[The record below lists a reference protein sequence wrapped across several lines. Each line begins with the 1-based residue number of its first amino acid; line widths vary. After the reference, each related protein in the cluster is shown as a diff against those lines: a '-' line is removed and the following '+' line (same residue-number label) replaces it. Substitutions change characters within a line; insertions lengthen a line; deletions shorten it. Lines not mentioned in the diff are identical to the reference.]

1 LGESSRVGGSMQLC
15 LLCILAIAFLMP
27 TQDAGAQQIKL
38 KADLQ
43 FPIDNPTFGA
53 GLARLKEEVERLT
66 DNAIAVEIFDKS
78 QLVASDR
85 IVDAVA
91 SGAVDIG
98 MTPSNH
104 FWQKAPLVTI
114 FDQPFVFNFQA
125 LVNAAAK
132 PGSEIRT
139 LFDDHILAGA
149 GVRVL
154 WWQPTGNNVIFS
166 KGHDV
171 ADPARVEGRRVAAG
185 GKLTAEFAGWC
196 GGTPVPLSID
206 KFADGLTNGS
216 LDMIVVPFSSLR
228 NLNLWKFTDTV
239 TFTSHSPFVFFLI
252 VNERKWQSL
261 SPAHRDVIAQVAR
274 KVELGFDAVREK
286 TDAAVRAIAKS
297 KNVTLKELTADQVA
311 DWRACSAGMLA
322 DYMEKNGEDAHTLM
336 AAYRKLR
343 TDPCCSA
350 MPGEDAFTR
359 R

>member
-1 LGESSRVGGSMQLC
+1 MHLR
-15 LLCILAIAFLMP
+15 LLCVLMTAFLIP
-27 TQDAGAQQIKL
+27 AQDAGAQQIKL

-53 GLARLKEEVERLT
+53 GLARLKAEVERLT
-66 DNAIAVEIFDKS
+66 DNAIVIEIFDKS
-78 QLVASDR
+78 QLVASDK

-91 SGAVDIG
+91 SGAIDVG

-104 FWQKAPLVTI
+104 FAQKAPLVTI
-114 FDQPFVFNFQA
+114 LDQPFVFNFQA
-125 LVNAAAK
+125 LITAAAK

-139 LFDDHILAGA
+139 LFDDAILAGA

-154 WWQPTGNNVIFS
+154 WWQPTGHNVIFS

-171 ADPARVEGRRVAAG
+171 ADPARLEGRRVAAG

-196 GGTPVPLSID
+196 GGMPVPLSID
-206 KFADGLTNGS
+206 KFADGLQNGS
-216 LDMIVVPFSSLR
+216 LDMVVVPFSSLR
-228 NLNLWKFTDTV
+228 NLSLWKFTDTV
-239 TFTSHSPFVFFLI
+239 TFTSHSTFVFFLI
-252 VNERKWQSL
+252 VNEKKWQSL

-274 KVELGFDAVREK
+274 KVEVGFDALREE
-286 TDAAVRAIAKS
+286 TDAAVRALAKS
-297 KNVTLKELTADQVA
+297 KNVKLKELTANQVA

-322 DYMEKNGEDAHTLM
+322 DFMDKNGEGARKLID
-336 AAYRKLR
+336 AYRRLR